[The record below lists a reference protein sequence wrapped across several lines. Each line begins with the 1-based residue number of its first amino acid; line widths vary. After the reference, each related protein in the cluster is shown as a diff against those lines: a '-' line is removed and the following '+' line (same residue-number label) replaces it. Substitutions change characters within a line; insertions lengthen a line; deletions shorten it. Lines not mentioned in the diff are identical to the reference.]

1 MLRAVHF
8 RFAFAFACLAF
19 VVTPSASAAPIECPP
34 GSVPDPSSGRCVIS
48 ATDPGGGSTG
58 GPKTPGDSGRSSSP
72 IACTYVLNGKPKKI
86 PCSAAG
92 GWWSQD
98 QQAYCKVANPQPPLS
113 DPIWAGRMDG
123 QVYDC
128 TRSVDPRVVGVI
140 FQVWLAVPPRGAPPD
155 PRQLARSAIATMN
168 LQAVSIGIVP
178 EANAGSV
185 GLVGMPV
192 WLWDS
197 DTSAAS
203 WGPVV
208 KTAATGGYS
217 VTATAKVS
225 RVVWSMGDGEVV
237 VCRTRGTPYADS
249 FGKRPSPDCGYMY
262 ETPGRFTVRATSYW
276 KVQWAG
282 MGQSGSIPLQF
293 SDTVGITVGEVQ
305 VLTQ

>member
-1 MLRAVHF
+1 MRWLTCA
-8 RFAFAFACLAF
+8 L
-19 VVTPSASAAPIECPP
+19 VVALCVGLSGQSSAAPPVTCPP
-34 GSVPDPSSGRCVIS
+34 GQLPDPNTGTCVIVVDGP
-48 ATDPGGGSTG
+48 TDPSGGGKDAPTT
-58 GPKTPGDSGRSSSP
+58 PKGTSIREP
-72 IACTYVLNGKPKKI
+72 CTYVLNGKPEKV

-98 QQAYCKVANPQPPLS
+98 QQAYCKAASPQPPLS
-113 DPIWAGRMDG
+113 DPVWAGHADG

-128 TRSVDPRVVGVI
+128 TRSVDPRLVGVI

-178 EANAGSV
+178 EARVGSV

-192 WLWDS
+192 WLWDT
-197 DTSAAS
+197 DTTSAS

-208 KTAATGGYS
+208 KTAAAGGYS
-217 VTATAKVS
+217 VTATANVS

-249 FGKRPSPDCGYMY
+249 FGKRPSPDCGYTY
-262 ETPGRFTVRATSYW
+262 ATPGRFRVRATSYW
-276 KVQWAG
+276 TVQWAG

-293 SDTVGITVGEVQ
+293 SDTVGITVGEAQ